1 MTKGLANRLATC
13 QLVGMSKTA
22 KHPLATWREAQNLT
36 QEAFAKRIVSTRWT
50 INSIET
56 GRRRAGRDLA
66 ATIIKATD
74 GGVSFEDLMAWEPE
88 ADESPPVD
96 QSVMAV
102 AS

>member
-1 MTKGLANRLATC
+1 MD
-13 QLVGMSKTA
+13 KTA

-36 QEAFAKRIVSTRWT
+36 QEAFADRVGSTRWT

-56 GRRRAGRDLA
+56 GRRRAGRELA

-74 GGVSFEDLMAWEPE
+74 YQVSFEALMAWEPKAE
-88 ADESPPVD
+88 AKPPD
-96 QSVMAV
+96 RHVMAA

>member
-1 MTKGLANRLATC
+1 MN
-13 QLVGMSKTA
+13 KTA
-22 KHPLATWREAQNLT
+22 KHPLAIWREAQNLT
-36 QEAFAKRIVSTRWT
+36 QEAFAERIGSTRWT

-74 GGVSFEDLMAWEPE
+74 NVVSFEALMAWEPE
-88 ADESPPVD
+88 TDTSPPEPD
-96 QSVMAV
+96 RHVMAV